1 MTLDKAFAALR
12 LGRPAFVYDDRD
24 LTQGPV
30 LVMPAS
36 ADIDW
41 AREPLGGAGLGGLD
55 GVGLLTLAL
64 DALRLDRFV
73 PGSPVSRTAPSR
85 IGLKSGGGSLATAK
99 AVLDAAIPSDA
110 FAVGGSLRLAPIRTG
125 GVLAA
130 RSLDSGAY
138 DLARLAVGSAG
149 ALLIAA
155 PPERDRALEVT
166 VSLTEI
172 AAHREHTE
180 VLIEEVASA
189 RLPSTYGGPGFLA
202 RAFTSLHDGVEHLA
216 LIKGEPE
223 PGALVRVHSE
233 CLTGDALGSMRC
245 DCGEQLRAAMVQI
258 AAASSGALIYVRG
271 HEGRGIGL
279 ANKIR
284 AYALQDI
291 GLDTAEANA
300 ALGFPQDAR
309 EYAVA
314 AQILKHL
321 NLFDVRLLSNNPLKA
336 SALKSFGVTVREE
349 APLALEANPFNLAY
363 LNAKRYK
370 FGHRLPQLDGGL
382 DALVSD
388 R

>member
-1 MTLDKAFAALR
+1 
-12 LGRPAFVYDDRD
+12 
-24 LTQGPV
+24 
-30 LVMPAS
+30 MPAS
-36 ADIDW
+36 ADMDW
-41 AREPLGGAGLGGLD
+41 ARETLGGAGLGGLD

-64 DALRLDRFV
+64 EALRLDRFV
-73 PGSPVSRTAPSR
+73 PASPVSRTAPSR

-130 RSLDSGAY
+130 RSLESGAY